1 MPAQVSLPYFK
12 TLLWN
17 SVFLHKKIELVS
29 CGESGNTQTQ
39 FAALNGDT
47 RYNQAAHLTLISS
60 DYHVPRIERTA
71 SKNLTETTQL
81 IEVYLMIDIEGL
93 P

>member
-1 MPAQVSLPYFK
+1 
-12 TLLWN
+12 
-17 SVFLHKKIELVS
+17 
-29 CGESGNTQTQ
+29 
-39 FAALNGDT
+39 
-47 RYNQAAHLTLISS
+47 LTFISS